1 MPLWYNMDMEEQPRV
16 ALNLRLSPDL
26 RDALR
31 RVARQNGRSVT
42 AEIVRRLEQSL
53 RDDERRERRRLTR
66 PSGACP

>member
-1 MPLWYNMDMEEQPRV
+1 MDMEEQPRV